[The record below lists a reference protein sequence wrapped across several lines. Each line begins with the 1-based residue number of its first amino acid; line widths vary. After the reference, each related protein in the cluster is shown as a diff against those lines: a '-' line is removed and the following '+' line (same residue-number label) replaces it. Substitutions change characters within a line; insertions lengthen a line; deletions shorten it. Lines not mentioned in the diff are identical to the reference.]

1 MSSADPS
8 GSDRANDCASTAVVA
23 GVTNAAPR
31 GGANSRIRA
40 LTCIDMTTPLLTEG
54 DLDRG
59 RPPELKSPHWRCG
72 IVDPA
77 TGAAC
82 TLRPHTDVKQHQGRQ
97 AVQGAGRSTRIVT
110 WTGGTQ
116 RAMVIDGYTWTRIP
130 GTDLEVRALTDKPL
144 ALRYRPRP

>member
-1 MSSADPS
+1 
-8 GSDRANDCASTAVVA
+8 
-23 GVTNAAPR
+23 
-31 GGANSRIRA
+31 
-40 LTCIDMTTPLLTEG
+40 MTTPVLTEG

-82 TLRPHTDVKQHQGRQ
+82 TLRPHPEDKRHQGRE

-116 RAMVIDGYTWTRIP
+116 RAMVVDGYT
-130 GTDLEVRALTDKPL
+130 
-144 ALRYRPRP
+144 